1 MRITLPLA
9 IKNVAAMKW
18 SILDKKLLYRGFFT
32 LSQFSLKHD
41 LFEGGESKPLSREL
55 LDRGQAAAV
64 LPYDPVRDE
73 VVLIEQFRIGAVEDP
88 SGPWLIEVIAGLYE
102 PGEPVED
109 LIHRE
114 ALEEAGCTVSD
125 LIPLFHYYSSPG
137 GSNEEIDLYIAR
149 TDTSGVGGIHGLDDE
164 GEDIRVLVMKSD
176 AAFDLLAQGHIDSA
190 MPIIALQWLQLN
202 REKIREQWQQQ

>member
-18 SILDKKLLYRGFFT
+18 SILDKKLLYHGFFT
-32 LSQFSLKHD
+32 LEQFSLKHD
-41 LFEGGESKPLSREL
+41 LFDGGESKPLIREL

-73 VVLIEQFRIGAVEDP
+73 VVLIEQFRIGAVEDT
-88 SGPWLIEVIAGLYE
+88 SGPWLIEVIAGLCE
-102 PGEPVED
+102 PDEPVED

-114 ALEEAGCTVSD
+114 ALEEAGCTISD

-137 GSNEEIDLYIAR
+137 GSNEEIELYLAR
-149 TDTSGVGGIHGLDDE
+149 TDTSDVGGIHGLDDE

-176 AAFDLLAQGHIDSA
+176 AAFDLLEQGRIDSA

-202 REKIREQWQQQ
+202 REKIREQWQ

>member
-41 LFEGGESKPLSREL
+41 LFEGGESKPLIREL

-88 SGPWLIEVIAGLYE
+88 SGPWLIEVIAGLCE

-114 ALEEAGCTVSD
+114 ALEEAGCAVSD

-176 AAFDLLAQGHIDSA
+176 AAFDLLEQGRIDSA
-190 MPIIALQWLQLN
+190 MPIIAQQWLQLN
-202 REKIREQWQQQ
+202 REKIREQWQQ

>member
-1 MRITLPLA
+1 
-9 IKNVAAMKW
+9 MKW
-18 SILDKKLLYRGFFT
+18 SIINKQFLYQGFFK
-32 LSQFSLKHD
+32 LIGFDLKHD
-41 LFEGGESKPLSREL
+41 LFEGGESRVLRREL

-73 VVLIEQFRIGAVEDP
+73 VVLIEQFRIGACADP
-88 SGPWLIEVIAGLYE
+88 SGPWLVETIAGLVE

-114 ALEEAGCTVSD
+114 AMEEAGCTVSD
-125 LIPLFHYYSSPG
+125 LLHIFHYYSSPG

-149 TDTSGVGGIHGLDDE
+149 TDSAGLGGIHGLDHE
-164 GEDIRVLVMKSD
+164 GEDIRVHVMKSD
-176 AAFDLLAQGHIDSA
+176 AALELLAQGRIDSA

-202 REKIREQWQQQ
+202 RDRIRQQWLEE

>member
-1 MRITLPLA
+1 
-9 IKNVAAMKW
+9 MKW
-18 SILDKKLLYRGFFT
+18 SIINKQSLYEGFFK
-32 LSQFSLKHD
+32 LIGFDLKHD
-41 LFEGGESKPLSREL
+41 LFEGGESRVLRREL

-73 VVLIEQFRIGAVEDP
+73 VVLIEQFRIGACEDP
-88 SGPWLIEVIAGLYE
+88 SGPWLIETIAGLVE

-114 ALEEAGCTVSD
+114 AMEEAGCTVSD
-125 LIPLFHYYSSPG
+125 LLHIFHYYSSPG

-149 TDTSGVGGIHGLDDE
+149 TDSAGLGGIHGLDHE
-164 GEDIRVLVMKSD
+164 GEDIRVQVMKSD
-176 AAFDLLAQGHIDSA
+176 AAFELLAQGRIDSA

-202 REKIREQWQQQ
+202 RERIRSQWPGK

>member
-1 MRITLPLA
+1 
-9 IKNVAAMKW
+9 MKW

-32 LSQFSLKHD
+32 LEQFSIKHD
-41 LFEGGESKPLSREL
+41 LFEGGESKPLIREL

-102 PGEPVED
+102 PDEPVED

-114 ALEEAGCTVSD
+114 ALEEAGCTISD

-164 GEDIRVLVMKSD
+164 GEDIRVLVMKSE
-176 AAFDLLAQGHIDSA
+176 AAFDLLEQGRIDSA